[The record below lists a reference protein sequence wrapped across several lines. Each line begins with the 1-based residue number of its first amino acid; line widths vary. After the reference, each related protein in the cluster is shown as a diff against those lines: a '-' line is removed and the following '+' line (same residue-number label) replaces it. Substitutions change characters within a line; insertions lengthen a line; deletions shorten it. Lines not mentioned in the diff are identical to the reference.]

1 MRRSRVLALAVSTA
15 VVVVAVVLASGGDS
29 GGGHS
34 STARPTATPP
44 PAQARAPKPPSAA
57 AVYASVRAR
66 GAPVA
71 VLTRRVAVRAAPRF
85 KARKLAA
92 LGLRTEWHSP
102 RVLAVVGRRG
112 SWLRVLATEL
122 PDGRSG
128 WSPFAAARLVPDP
141 WSLRADLSARTVSVF
156 RRGRLVRRFPVAV
169 GRTAT
174 PTPTGR
180 FGVTDKINM
189 KRHGVYGCCA
199 LALTGHQ
206 PNISPGWSGGDRL
219 AIHATQLGYTI
230 GTPASHGCL
239 RARDEDARFLIHH
252 VWLGSIVTIRR

>member
-1 MRRSRVLALAVSTA
+1 MRRSRVAVLATGVA
-15 VVVVAVVLASGGDS
+15 VVVLTIVLVAGGGS
-29 GGGHS
+29 GGGHA
-34 STARPTATPP
+34 STARPVATPP
-44 PAQARAPKPPSAA
+44 TGTPAKRPGAA
-57 AVYASVRAR
+57 AVYAHVRAR

-71 VLTRRVAVRAAPRF
+71 VLKRRVAVRIAPRF
-85 KARKLAA
+85 GARKLAV
-92 LGLRTEWHSP
+92 LRLRTEWRSP

-122 PDGRSG
+122 PNGRSG
-128 WSPFAAARLVPDP
+128 WIPFAAVRLVPDP
-141 WSLRADLSARTVSVF
+141 WSLRADLSSRTVSVF
-156 RRGRLVRRFPVAV
+156 RRGRLVRRFPVAI
-169 GRTAT
+169 GRPTT

-189 KRHGVYGCCA
+189 RRHGVYGCCA

-230 GTPASHGCL
+230 GTAASHGCL
-239 RARDEDARFLIHH
+239 RARDEDARFLIRH
-252 VWLGSIVTIRR
+252 VWLGSIVTIRD